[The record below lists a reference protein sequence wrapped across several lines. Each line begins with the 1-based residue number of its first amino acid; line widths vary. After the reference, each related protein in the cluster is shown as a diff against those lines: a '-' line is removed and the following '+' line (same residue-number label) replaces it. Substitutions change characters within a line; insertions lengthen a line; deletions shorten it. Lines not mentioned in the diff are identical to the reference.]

1 MDGIDFDLDIA
12 HRGPDDDSRQILR
25 VSRRGEAKGKH
36 TEQPRNRAT
45 RDERLVQVGHLRRLQ
60 WVSRM
65 LTRDEQLGQIVGLE
79 RCKALQQ
86 THEECRPPEDLR
98 TREASRS
105 ELADAG
111 VAGGLAQLLAA
122 RFPDQRMMR
131 EHGRL
136 RPPEDHAHGDG
147 GDTPVVLLGARP

>member
-1 MDGIDFDLDIA
+1 M
-12 HRGPDDDSRQILR
+12 
-25 VSRRGEAKGKH
+25 
-36 TEQPRNRAT
+36 
-45 RDERLVQVGHLRRLQ
+45 
-60 WVSRM
+60 
-65 LTRDEQLGQIVGLE
+65 
-79 RCKALQQ
+79 
-86 THEECRPPEDLR
+86 PPAQDLR

-136 RPPEDHAHGDG
+136 RPPEQPAQSDLTAGGLEQILPPDDQMHLLPQVVHGHRELIGPLTPPVPEEHISALDRGVLRLGPESCVLEPLDARLDLEAHPAFRALPQ
-147 GDTPVVLLGARP
+147 TARPAAAAIPGLLVEDVALG